1 MPNPYEIELQTT
13 EYTSAMEL
21 LLQQT
26 ESKLRS
32 AVTSAMYRG
41 KMATPIQQAAS
52 LDFKAPV
59 GRYSDKVPQI
69 EQYTRRWVFP
79 TDREL
84 STMVDQFD
92 ELKTIVDPKSIL
104 TEAIRAA
111 FNRFCDDMII
121 GAAFAAASTGV
132 DASSLSTETFDTTN
146 ALVADTF
153 GASASTGMT
162 YPKLVEAWRIME
174 HHQVQ
179 LDQDRPTVVIGS
191 QQHADL
197 KKQSEVLNS
206 DFNGAAG
213 ATMQSGRVPNIA
225 GFDVLRSERLQTSSS
240 NTLRNCIAFV
250 KSGIHLGVWRDLTVS
265 INRQITKS
273 GEPWE
278 AYAMAS
284 VGATRTQQ
292 FKVIQINCADTTGAD
307 PQSP

>member
-1 MPNPYEIELQTT
+1 MPNAYEVELQTVQ
-13 EYTSAMEL
+13 YTTAMEL

-26 ESKLRS
+26 ESKLRG
-32 AVTSAMYRG
+32 AVESAMYRG
-41 KMATPIQQAAS
+41 KAASPIQQAAS

-59 GRYSDKVPQI
+59 GRFSDKVPQI

-92 ELKTIVDPKSIL
+92 ELKSIVDPKSIL
-104 TEAIRAA
+104 GEAVRAA
-111 FNRFCDDMII
+111 FNRFCDDTII
-121 GAAFAAASTGV
+121 ACAFASASTGV
-132 DASSLSTETFDTTN
+132 DMSSLSTETLDAN
-146 ALVADTF
+146 AIVADTF

-174 HHQVQ
+174 HHQVN
-179 LDQDRPTVVIGS
+179 LDQDQPAVVIGS

-197 KKQSEVLNS
+197 KKQAEVLNS
-206 DFNGAAG
+206 DFTTSSNVSG
-213 ATMQSGRVPNIA
+213 GRVPNLA
-225 GFDVLRSERLQTSSS
+225 GFDIYRSERLATSSS

-265 INRQITKS
+265 INKQITKS

-292 FKVIQINCADTTGAD
+292 WKVIQINCADTTGAD

>member
-1 MPNPYEIELQTT
+1 MPNPYEVELQTT
-13 EYTSAMEL
+13 YYTSAMEL

-26 ESKLRS
+26 ESKLRA
-32 AVTSAMYRG
+32 AVTSAMYKG
-41 KMATPIQQAAS
+41 KMASPIQQASS
-52 LDFKAPV
+52 LEFKAPV
-59 GRYSDKVPQI
+59 GRYADKVPQI

-92 ELKTIVDPKSIL
+92 ELKSIVDPKSIL
-104 TEAIRAA
+104 GEAIRAA
-111 FNRFCDDMII
+111 FNRFVDDTII
-121 GAAFAAASTGV
+121 GCAFAAASTGV

-162 YPKLVEAWRIME
+162 YPKLTEAWRIME
-174 HHQVQ
+174 HHQVD
-179 LDQDRPTVVIGS
+179 LDADRPSVVIGS

-197 KKQSEVLNS
+197 KKQAEVLNR
-206 DFNGAAG
+206 DFNPSGSTERGA
-213 ATMQSGRVPNIA
+213 VPNIA
-225 GFDVLRSERLQTSSS
+225 GFDVIRSERLQTSSS

-250 KSGIHLGVWRDLTVS
+250 KSGIHLGVWKDLAVS

-284 VGATRTQQ
+284 VGGTRTQQ

>member
-13 EYTSAMEL
+13 EYTTAMEL

-26 ESKLRS
+26 ESKLR
-32 AVTSAMYRG
+32 AAFASAMYKG
-41 KMATPIQQAAS
+41 KMASPVQQASS

-92 ELKTIVDPKSIL
+92 ELKSIVDPKSIL
-104 TEAIRAA
+104 SEAIRAA
-111 FNRFCDDMII
+111 FNRFCDDTII
-121 GAAFAAASTGV
+121 ACAFAAASTGV
-132 DASSLSTETFDTTN
+132 DASSLTTETFDATN
-146 ALVADTF
+146 AKVADTF

-174 HHQVQ
+174 HHQVN
-179 LDQDRPTVVIGS
+179 LDQDRPCVIIGS

-197 KKQSEVLNS
+197 KKQAEVLNS
-206 DFNGAAG
+206 DFSGNAG
-213 ATMQSGRVPNIA
+213 ASMGGGSVGNIA
-225 GFDVLRSERLQTSSS
+225 GFDVIRSERLATSSS
-240 NTLRNCIAFV
+240 NTLRNCIAAV

-265 INRQITKS
+265 INKQVTKS

-284 VGATRTQQ
+284 LGATRTQQ
-292 FKVIQINCADTTGAD
+292 FKVIEIDCADTTGVD